1 MKKYLQNIT
10 LSATALMFI
19 HLLAIRSA
27 WNDANV
33 GKCGR
38 FFNNIAVKGIVLSSN
53 LMIGRHPHNTKQY
66 NS

>member
-1 MKKYLQNIT
+1 MRTIFAEYNPQCNSIDVYT
-10 LSATALMFI
+10 SS
-19 HLLAIRSA
+19 AIRSA

-53 LMIGRHPHNTKQY
+53 LMIERHPDNTKQY